1 MISLDQIQLLGKK
14 VESALIRIVELQNE
28 NAELQNKC
36 AELETRNS
44 ELSRLVADFEQDQNT
59 IEQGILSVLDRL
71 NSIENTVLQTDSE
84 STNSTNL
91 SSFADEQKK
100 SNEENILIENQNQTA
115 SFFEDNVASNTMEPV
130 VKNQELDMFSD
141 LPTKNTTE
149 TSNGQLDIY

>member
-84 STNSTNL
+84 STSSTNL
-91 SSFADEQKK
+91 SA
-100 SNEENILIENQNQTA
+100 
-115 SFFEDNVASNTMEPV
+115 NTIDPV
-130 VKNQELDMFSD
+130 VENQELDMFSD
-141 LPTKNTTE
+141 LPKKETTAP
-149 TSNGQLDIY
+149 TNAQLDIY

>member
-44 ELSRLVADFEQDQNT
+44 ELSRLVADFEQNQNT

-149 TSNGQLDIY
+149 PSNGQLDIY

>member
-149 TSNGQLDIY
+149 PSNGQLDIY